1 MSAWHARSW
10 RQQVSLLRLWREMQ
24 RELRAAELRRTTNL
38 EVERLRASLYSLQRP
53 LSTGVGAAG
62 CVPAAPAAQCLQ
74 EIASTRGYVS

>member
-1 MSAWHARSW
+1 MSWAVAAHQPRHW
-10 RQQVSLLRLWREMQ
+10 VLLQLWLEMQ

-62 CVPAAPAAQCLQ
+62 CVPAAPAQRLQ